1 MTKEAVVLF
10 SKISALYSTE
20 HNRLDFDPSDYEW
33 KIGES
38 VYDRLMEG
46 HEPRLTSEPRVKAIP
61 LKGQLMGINCTILF
75 GDDVRDK
82 IELWRRVGRM
92 IG

>member
-1 MTKEAVVLF
+1 MTKEAVVVF
-10 SKISALYSTE
+10 SKIRALYSIE
-20 HNRLDFDPSDYEW
+20 HSRLDFDASDYEW
-33 KIGES
+33 RIGES

-46 HEPRLTSEPRVKAIP
+46 HEPMLTSEPRIEAIP
-61 LKGQLMGINCTILF
+61 LNAQLMGINFTILF
-75 GDDVRDK
+75 GDDDRDK